1 MNDLEA
7 RFWAKVQKAEDCW
20 NWTASKNSVGYGLI
34 GEGAPSRAVLL
45 AHRVSYTLAKGPIAD
60 GLVIDHRCHNRAC
73 VNPSHLRAV
82 TQKQNGE
89 NRGSWTARTGSRGVY
104 PVTNSHKF
112 QVRVRHN
119 GKLHY
124 AGLYDSIEEAE
135 AAAIAKRNE
144 LFTCNDMDRETN
156 HHNAARRLAA

>member
-1 MNDLEA
+1 MSDLER
-7 RFWAKVQKAEDCW
+7 RFWAKVDKSESCW
-20 NWTASKNSVGYGLI
+20 LWTASKNSLGYGLI
-34 GEGAPSRAVLL
+34 GEGAPSRALLL
-45 AHRVSYTLAKGPIAD
+45 AHRVSYSMAKGPIPA
-60 GLVIDHRCHNRAC
+60 GLVIDHTCHIRHC

-89 NRGSWTARTGSRGVY
+89 NRGTWNANTGARGVY
-104 PVTNSHKF
+104 PVTNSQKF

-124 AGLYDSIEEAE
+124 GGTYHSIEEAT

-144 LFTCNDMDRETN
+144 LFTCNDLDRNVDRPKEPT
-156 HHNAARRLAA
+156 A